1 MAPGVDDKCRST
13 VRHIQMHT
21 EILVDALQHLH
32 LLTGSEKSCGM
43 RGNGVGLVLI
53 QDGAVTAVI
62 VHQVHQIVVHK
73 VGSGQMHVFT
83 LRQVQRIA
91 GLVGVH
97 DVLVVLQAQRIS
109 LCVVER
115 QVHVVGVVG
124 KDATQEIF

>member
-32 LLTGSEKSCGM
+32 LLTGGEKACGM
-43 RGNGVGLVLI
+43 RGNGVGLVLK
-53 QDGAVTAVI
+53 QDRMVTALV
-62 VHQVHQIVVHK
+62 VHQIHQIIVHK
-73 VGSGQMHVFT
+73 IGSGQMHVFT
-83 LRQVQRIA
+83 HRQVQRIA

-109 LCVVER
+109 MRVVER
-115 QVHVVGVVG
+115 QVHVMGVVG
-124 KDATQEIF
+124 KDVTQKIF

>member
-13 VRHIQMHT
+13 VRHIQMHA

-32 LLTGSEKSCGM
+32 LLTGGEKACGM
-43 RGNGVGLVLI
+43 RWNGVGLVLE
-53 QDGAVTAVI
+53 QDGAVTAIV

-83 LRQVQRIA
+83 HRQVQRIA

-97 DVLVVLQAQRIS
+97 DVFVVLQAQRIS
-109 LCVVER
+109 MRVVER
-115 QVHVVGVVG
+115 QVHIVGVVG
-124 KDATQEIF
+124 KDIAQKIF